1 MLDELIG
8 LGQVG
13 ARYRALKATAKR
25 GDRTQVF
32 RAEDAV
38 RRDPSRIAFET
49 DGTAKITILDR
60 VYHAGRFEAPTIA
73 DLRARVTPASARAP
87 LRLTML
93 LGASPLTDIGALQA
107 TAAPGT
113 LFQAASQFNCLESPG
128 PYVVPVGDYFHDF
141 TQGPRASISAFPGTL
156 VRHYAAPASDGTRF
170 VQTDARQLDLLLDA
184 LPPDVARTES
194 GYLTSQTIQDPT
206 ALVAALEAGFESIRV
221 GVHDD
226 VEVVLGYDWD
236 GEVDGERRIAQV
248 FTSTYASGY
257 SRDGALGEVHH
268 EVCRHL
274 LRAAYL
280 GTLLAAVALG
290 KRTVVLTAIGGGV
303 FRNPHPL
310 IWESIL
316 WAADEV
322 TPLLAAPLDV
332 VFNGRDFSVDCERLQ
347 ADLRARGGVLV
358 ELDRTGLSVE
368 LDAG

>member
-1 MLDELIG
+1 MLDALIG
-8 LGQVG
+8 LSGV
-13 ARYRALKATAKR
+13 AASYRALKATAKR
-25 GDRTQVF
+25 GDRSQVY

-38 RRDPSRIAFET
+38 RRDPSRIAF
-49 DGTAKITILDR
+49 DAGGTATITILGR
-60 VYHAGRFEAPTIA
+60 VYHAGRFETPTIA
-73 DLRARVTPASARAP
+73 HLRARIAPPSALAP

-107 TAAPGT
+107 SAAPGT

-156 VRHYAAPASDGTRF
+156 VRHYAAPAADGSRF

-184 LPPDVARTES
+184 LPPEVARTES
-194 GYLTSQTIQDPT
+194 GYLTSETVQDPA
-206 ALVAALEAGFESIRV
+206 ALAAALEANFESIRV

-226 VEVVLGYDWD
+226 VEVVLGADWD
-236 GEVDGERRIAQV
+236 GEVEGERRIAQV

-257 SRDGALGEVHH
+257 SRGGALDAFHDQ
-268 EVCRHL
+268 VCRQL

-280 GTLLAAVALG
+280 GTLLAAIALG

-316 WAADEV
+316 WASDEV
-322 TPLLAAPLDV
+322 APLLATPLDV
-332 VFNGRDFSVDCERLQ
+332 VLNGRDFSVDRARLQ

-358 ELDRTGLSVE
+358 ELDRTGLSV
-368 LDAG
+368 DFAG